1 MMDFCS
7 GQLKLY
13 SSVTE
18 TTVDWLWYPYIPFG
32 KITLIQGDPGCG
44 KSTLMMNLIASVS
57 NGSFSIDRKTN
68 RKPMHVIYQCS
79 EDGLSDTI
87 KPRLIA
93 AGANCSNIAF
103 LDEEKE
109 QFSLS
114 DDTIRRTSRKCV
126 LYDCR

>member
-57 NGSFSIDRKTN
+57 NGSFSIDRKTKEN
-68 RKPMHVIYQCS
+68 QCIRIIS
-79 EDGLSDTI
+79 LPASLLAKISISASFACSCTSD
-87 KPRLIA
+87 K
-93 AGANCSNIAF
+93 CSVA
-103 LDEEKE
+103 LA
-109 QFSLS
+109 
-114 DDTIRRTSRKCV
+114 T
-126 LYDCR
+126 LYSTTDKS